1 MRKITL
7 GFLLLSLYACDNSD
21 QKVSITEAHPS
32 AVAVP
37 AATPTIDKA
46 TLYKWED
53 SLKRSFSGECHE
65 GNGYYLKLFVYITD
79 TGKVKKV
86 TEILRRKYDGRF
98 SEAFDIWYFDM
109 LSSNT
114 SFCSVPKNE

>member
-1 MRKITL
+1 MTL
-7 GFLLLSLYACDNSD
+7 TCSYFFTAVRDHKLREYAKNNLG
-21 QKVSITEAHPS
+21 VS
-32 AVAVP
+32 VAVP

-53 SLKRSFSGECHE
+53 SLKRCFSGECHE

-79 TGKVKKV
+79 TGKVRKV